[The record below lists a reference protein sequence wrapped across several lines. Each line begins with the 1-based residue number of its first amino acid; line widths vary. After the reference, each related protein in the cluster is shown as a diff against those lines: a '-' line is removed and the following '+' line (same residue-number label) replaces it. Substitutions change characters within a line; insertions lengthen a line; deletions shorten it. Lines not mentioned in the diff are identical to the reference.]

1 MSDLKKKQVAH
12 LKGGER
18 SEEAQ
23 KYYFYLEKNEE
34 NKLKVLII
42 YSKKICQSL
51 NKFLKS
57 LIRELTLDGNQFCFA
72 RSFATLQ
79 ENHFI
84 CKLYNLPKTRKSCER
99 ITLTHR
105 MKK

>member
-23 KYYFYLEKNEE
+23 KYYFYLEKNDE

-51 NKFLKS
+51 NKFLIS
-57 LIRELTLDGNQFCFA
+57 LTRKLTLEVNQFFA
-72 RSFATLQ
+72 RYIMSFAD
-79 ENHFI
+79 
-84 CKLYNLPKTRKSCER
+84 
-99 ITLTHR
+99 
-105 MKK
+105 